1 MSRNSV
7 KSLVPKCRRVSISSG
22 KKALVLVKTLQ
33 LQENKEKKEQ
43 PENVC
48 HGCTSELNGLIFYA
62 QRLSFPS
69 VSSIPV
75 CYLLQSSSA
84 AQCNLLCSLYICIHI
99 DFTCQFS
106 ILIFFF
112 IVVAY
117 LFAAFWELPVLC
129 WANDLMHRI
138 L

>member
-1 MSRNSV
+1 MSRNSL

-75 CYLLQSSSA
+75 KSADDACLLVVRIGGVDSSHANSMSP
-84 AQCNLLCSLYICIHI
+84 LSLSLCVCVISKVC
-99 DFTCQFS
+99 CS
-106 ILIFFF
+106 
-112 IVVAY
+112 
-117 LFAAFWELPVLC
+117 
-129 WANDLMHRI
+129 
-138 L
+138 